1 MSETLDKKKVVVGMS
16 GGVDS
21 TVAVKVLLDQGYE
34 VIGVTMKLWD
44 DESENYIMEEGGCC
58 SLSSVED
65 ARRVASEMGVPF
77 YVSNMKKEFK
87 DKVIDYFID
96 EYKKGRTP
104 NPCIACNK
112 YMKFDDLLNLA
123 KKLGAYYVAT
133 GHYAKRYYDEKS
145 GRYILERS
153 NSDRKDQTYALYNIT
168 QEQLKHTLFPLGDF
182 ESKEDVRKVA
192 EELDLVIANKPDSQ
206 EICFIPDDDY
216 PRFLE
221 ENMDTKVKAG
231 NFVDTKGN
239 ILGKHKGIIYYTIGQ
254 RKGLGITFGKPMY
267 VVEIKASTNEVVLG
281 DNKEVFSSGLIA
293 DDFNGILIDAFDKE
307 YKCKAKIRYSAKEA
321 DCTVI
326 PLNDGKIKV
335 MFEDMQRAIT
345 PGQSVVM
352 YKDNKVVGG
361 ALIVAKID

>member
-96 EYKKGRTP
+96 EYKKGKTP

-133 GHYAKRYYDEKS
+133 GHYAKRYYDEDL

-153 NSDRKDQTYALYNIT
+153 KSDRKDQTYALYNIT

-221 ENMDTKVKAG
+221 ENMDGKAKSG
-231 NFVDTKGN
+231 NFVDTKGKV
-239 ILGKHKGIIYYTIGQ
+239 LGRHKGIIYYTIGQ

-293 DDFNGILIDAFDKE
+293 EDFNGILIDSFDGE

-321 DCTVI
+321 DCTVT

-335 MFEDMQRAIT
+335 TFEDMQRAIT

-361 ALIVAKID
+361 AIIVAKID